1 MSASSNDNKS
11 ENMHVYAWYQA
22 ERNLREE
29 TACACVSQIFHA
41 PEALHDGMKY

>member
-1 MSASSNDNKS
+1 MIIRVRICMYMHSAK
-11 ENMHVYAWYQA
+11 
-22 ERNLREE
+22 LREIQIEE